1 MWLGKAPQHPWDPDR
16 FFRFRKYWDYS
27 GGIATDLFYH
37 VVAPLNICWDKPQFP
52 HKVMASGGIYGGPN
66 SNTSAK
72 CRTHSTWLAN
82 TPKAI
87 PSC

>member
-1 MWLGKAPQHPWDPDR
+1 MWLGKAPKRPFDADR

-52 HKVMASGGIYGGPN
+52 HKVVASAAGFMAARS

-72 CRTHSTWLAN
+72 CRTRST
-82 TPKAI
+82 
-87 PSC
+87 